1 MPHSL
6 ETQGRALLRGGFHI
20 LPIEPGTKSP
30 NLKGWTAIKADEA
43 TLDRWIAEGKAGW
56 GVGILG
62 EETPAVDLD
71 IVDEG
76 VLAKMLAF
84 CDSRFGAA
92 PRRVGRPPRLALVF
106 RTDEPFGKFKSRKYV
121 DDRGGTH
128 QVEIIGKGGQFVAY
142 AIHPDT
148 KKPYAW
154 PEGDLTDYHAD
165 LLPTLSE
172 QDARSI
178 VTYFESIVPPTWQP
192 VQSAAGGAGEHPSN
206 PAKTASLAAVESAVR
221 AIPNADL
228 DYGDWIRVGY
238 ALWAAVGHDKPTGC
252 AIFHEWSAKSDKY
265 DADFTQAAWD
275 GIKEVKSL
283 GAGTLFHLAEGA
295 GWTRPRPDAASEF
308 EAVDI
313 DVGEPPAPKQP
324 EILDTKEKAVAATP
338 YVFVDPAT
346 IPPRD
351 WLLGRHLI
359 RKFVSVTVAPGNIG
373 KSSLTIAE
381 ALAMTTGKNL
391 LRQSIHEPLRV
402 WYWNLEDPYDELQRR
417 IQAACQHYG
426 LGAGDIGGR
435 LFVDSGREKSLRT
448 AISDKNGTRIVRPV
462 VDGLAAE
469 MLRLRIDCIIVDPF
483 VSSHGVPENDNPAI
497 DMVAKEWGRIAER
510 ANAAVELVH
519 HTRKQGGEEIT
530 TESSRGGKALTDAA
544 RDVRVLNRMTK
555 EEGDRAGVENH
566 RLYFRTYSDKAN
578 MSPPADRSDWFKL
591 ESVGLANGDDVG
603 VVTPWEWPDPF
614 QDLTLADVRK
624 AQEAI
629 GGERCRAD
637 VRSSDWVGL
646 RVASALGIDVDT
658 ANGRERV
665 KKLVAEW
672 VEKDWLRKGIARDEK
687 GKDRPV
693 VYVGKSVLQMEF
705 EAISE

>member
-1 MPHSL
+1 MSQSKLQAALDAANAGFRVFPLAANGRTPLREGWPEEATTDRATIERWWRESPASNIGVATGRGLVVVDADCKYDRPGLVSLVELELDGLPPSFRVRTPSGGVHVYLHSEHPHRNRVDTIPDAPGIDIRGERGFVVGAGSTIDGKDYVVEAAVPVARLPAGLDEKLRATATKHADRGDEPLTELDMPHNVAKAIAWL
-6 ETQGRALLRGGFHI
+6 ERHA
-20 LPIEPGTKSP
+20 PE
-30 NLKGWTAIKADEA
+30 AI
-43 TLDRWIAEGKAGW
+43 
-56 GVGILG
+56 
-62 EETPAVDLD
+62 
-71 IVDEG
+71 
-76 VLAKMLAF
+76 
-84 CDSRFGAA
+84 
-92 PRRVGRPPRLALVF
+92 
-106 RTDEPFGKFKSRKYV
+106 
-121 DDRGGTH
+121 
-128 QVEIIGKGGQFVAY
+128 
-142 AIHPDT
+142 
-148 KKPYAW
+148 
-154 PEGDLTDYHAD
+154 
-165 LLPTLSE
+165 
-172 QDARSI
+172 
-178 VTYFESIVPPTWQP
+178 
-192 VQSAAGGAGEHPSN
+192 
-206 PAKTASLAAVESAVR
+206 
-221 AIPNADL
+221 
-228 DYGDWIRVGY
+228 
-238 ALWAAVGHDKPTGC
+238 
-252 AIFHEWSAKSDKY
+252 
-265 DADFTQAAWD
+265 
-275 GIKEVKSL
+275 
-283 GAGTLFHLAEGA
+283 EGA
-295 GWTRPRPDAASEF
+295 GGDTTTYSVSAELRALGISEPIALELMLEHWNEQKASPPWLPDELAVKVANGFRHGQGAPGYKTPEGEF
-308 EAVDI
+308 GVVDI
-313 DVGEPPAPKQP
+313 DVGEPPAVERP

-637 VRSSDWVGL
+637 VRSSEWVGL

-693 VYVGKSVLQMEF
+693 VYVGKSVLQTEF
-705 EAISE
+705 EDVSE